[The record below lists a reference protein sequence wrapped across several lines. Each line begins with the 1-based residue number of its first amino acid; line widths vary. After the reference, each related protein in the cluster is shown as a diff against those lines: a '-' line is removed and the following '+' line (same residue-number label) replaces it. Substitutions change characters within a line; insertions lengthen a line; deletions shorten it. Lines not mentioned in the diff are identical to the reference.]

1 MLVAVPKE
9 KHLEK
14 VRSPNGHCI
23 IKWRVQ
29 RHKKSTSEQKLHLCW
44 HFQPALCLGSI
55 IRIYLKGFLLTFFRI
70 GISPSSTFAI
80 VALRASPTWKYQTC
94 KLKTKFNCKFH
105 KLWRIEKCIGLKH
118 SSKEELIRIQFICD
132 QWPYFNNIGTFSFSW
147 PLMPLHWSLNH

>member
-23 IKWRVQ
+23 IKWEFKGTRKVLQ
-29 RHKKSTSEQKLHLCW
+29 SKI
-44 HFQPALCLGSI
+44 SI
-55 IRIYLKGFLLTFFRI
+55 CVGIFNRPCVYVRSSGHAWNLKGFLLTFYRI
-70 GISPSSTFAI
+70 GISPSSIFAI

-132 QWPYFNNIGTFSFSW
+132 HISILSAPF
-147 PLMPLHWSLNH
+147 HSLAP